1 MAVADSTP
9 TRLRLTGCGT
19 ALVTPFKENGEL
31 DETALRAFVKWQIGE
46 GVHFLVPCG
55 STGEAATMSLE
66 EHRRVVEITVEEAN
80 GQVPIVAGAGS
91 NDTQKAIALSKEMM
105 SAGATHL
112 LHTSPMYNKPP
123 QRGIVAH
130 YLAIADAVDLPIIVY
145 NVPGRTGSNVE
156 AATTLELARHD
167 NIVAVKEA
175 SGNLAQITE
184 IIRNR
189 PSGFSVLSGDDPLTV
204 AVMAEGGDGV
214 ISVTSNVVPRL
225 VSQLTECLALG
236 DLVQARDLSHRL
248 APWTIAA
255 FVESNPIPS
264 KAALA
269 LMGKMRNVLRLPLV
283 PLADAHEA
291 LLRSSLEAVGA
302 LQLSDR
308 DARGT
313 RREIRGAPRPRV
325 SGRCA

>member
-1 MAVADSTP
+1 MADGIDSRP
-9 TRLRLTGCGT
+9 RLTGCGT
-19 ALVTPFKENGEL
+19 ALVTPFAGNGDL
-31 DETALRAFVKWQIGE
+31 DEAALRAFVNWQIGE

-80 GQVPIVAGAGS
+80 GRVPIVAGAGS
-91 NDTQKAIALSKEMM
+91 NDTQKAIALSKEMKT
-105 SAGATHL
+105 AGATHL

-130 YLAIADAVDLPIIVY
+130 YLAIADAIDLPIVVY
-145 NVPGRTGSNVE
+145 NVPARTGSNVE
-156 AATTLELARHD
+156 AATTLELAKHD

-189 PSGFSVLSGDDPLTV
+189 PTGFSVLSGDDPLTV

-225 VSQLTECLALG
+225 VAQLTECMALG

-248 APWTIAA
+248 APWTIGA

-269 LMGKMRNVLRLPLV
+269 LMGKMQNVLRLPLV
-283 PLADAHEA
+283 PLADSNAA
-291 LLRSSLEAVGA
+291 MLRSSLEAVGA
-302 LQLSDR
+302 LA
-308 DARGT
+308 AR
-313 RREIRGAPRPRV
+313 
-325 SGRCA
+325 